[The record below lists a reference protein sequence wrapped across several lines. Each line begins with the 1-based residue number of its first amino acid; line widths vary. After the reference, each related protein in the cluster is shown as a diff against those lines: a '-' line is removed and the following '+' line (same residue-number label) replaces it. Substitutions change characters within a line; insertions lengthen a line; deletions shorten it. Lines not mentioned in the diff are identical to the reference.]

1 MLKHSLKTLSAGT
14 VLALAATG
22 AWAQTATTANPAS
35 TTIGV
40 TPQDAREATQKAV
53 PRADT
58 GTLVRT
64 DPSAADRASDMAKD
78 AKDAVTPNTPN
89 TPNTPSTSNT
99 RSNTTA
105 APMGTTN
112 RTATG
117 NANPSEPR
125 NSNTTTGTVNNTT
138 TPSQAMGISGTLPG
152 NAPTSG
158 DATNTRNNPG
168 SRATGTPM
176 GTDTTDTNRMNDS
189 PRANAPMNNAN
200 LTNRPARADRN

>member
-1 MLKHSLKTLSAGT
+1 MFKHSLKTLSAGT
-14 VLALAATG
+14 VLALAASG
-22 AWAQTATTANPAS
+22 VWAQTANTATTPS

-40 TPQDAREATQKAV
+40 TPQDAKEATQKAV

-64 DPSAADRASDMAKD
+64 EPSAADRASDMAKD
-78 AKDAVTPNTPN
+78 AKDAATP
-89 TPNTPSTSNT
+89 NT
-99 RSNTTA
+99 RSNTPTA
-105 APMGTTN
+105 APLGTTIN

-152 NAPTSG
+152 SAPTSG

-168 SRATGTPM
+168 TRATSAPM
-176 GTDTTDTNRMNDS
+176 GSAMDNNHMDS
-189 PRANAPMNNAN
+189 DGTRANNAN
-200 LTNRPARADRN
+200 TNRTNRPARADRN

>member
-1 MLKHSLKTLSAGT
+1 MFKHSLKTLSAGT
-14 VLALAATG
+14 VLALAASG
-22 AWAQTATTANPAS
+22 VWAQTANTATTPS

-40 TPQDAREATQKAV
+40 TPQDAKEATQKAV

-64 DPSAADRASDMAKD
+64 EPSAADRASDMAKD
-78 AKDAVTPNTPN
+78 AKDAATP
-89 TPNTPSTSNT
+89 NT
-99 RSNTTA
+99 RSNTPTA
-105 APMGTTN
+105 APLGTTTN

-152 NAPTSG
+152 SAPTSG

-168 SRATGTPM
+168 TRATGAPM
-176 GTDTTDTNRMNDS
+176 GSAMDNNRMDS
-189 PRANAPMNNAN
+189 DGTRANNAN
-200 LTNRPARADRN
+200 TNRTNRPARADRN

>member
-22 AWAQTATTANPAS
+22 VWAQTATTANPAS

-89 TPNTPSTSNT
+89 TPSTSNT

-152 NAPTSG
+152 SAPTSG

-168 SRATGTPM
+168 TRATGAPM
-176 GTDTTDTNRMNDS
+176 GSAMDNNRMDS
-189 PRANAPMNNAN
+189 DGTRANNAN
-200 LTNRPARADRN
+200 TNRTNRPARADRN

>member
-1 MLKHSLKTLSAGT
+1 MFKHSLKTLSAGT
-14 VLALAATG
+14 VLALAASG
-22 AWAQTATTANPAS
+22 VWAQTANTATTPS

-40 TPQDAREATQKAV
+40 TPQDAKEATQKAV

-64 DPSAADRASDMAKD
+64 EPSAADRASDMAKD
-78 AKDAVTPNTPN
+78 AKDAATP
-89 TPNTPSTSNT
+89 NT
-99 RSNTTA
+99 RSNIPTA
-105 APMGTTN
+105 APMGTTTN

-152 NAPTSG
+152 SAPTSG

-168 SRATGTPM
+168 TRATGAPM
-176 GTDTTDTNRMNDS
+176 GSAMDNNRMDS
-189 PRANAPMNNAN
+189 DGTRANNAN
-200 LTNRPARADRN
+200 TNRTNRPARADRN